1 MAELEGVGLWLGVPE
16 SEPVAEG
23 EAPGDRV
30 ALGLRDWLLLE
41 LGVPGGVLLPV
52 PLAVAL

>member
-1 MAELEGVGLWLGVPE
+1 MPE

-30 ALGLRDWLLLE
+30 ALGLRDLLLLE